1 MTSLGT
7 LYKRP
12 NVTISNTAE
21 KTLQMDPDTYSTHAH
36 IYTCTYPTGDT
47 IKENGRESECS
58 VALTGGSMAV
68 DANASGKSATLF
80 VLRNVS
86 ARGGS
91 TRDRKFVRLGKT
103 SLMSSKLECGDL

>member
-1 MTSLGT
+1 
-7 LYKRP
+7 
-12 NVTISNTAE
+12 
-21 KTLQMDPDTYSTHAH
+21 
-36 IYTCTYPTGDT
+36 
-47 IKENGRESECS
+47 
-58 VALTGGSMAV
+58 MAV

-103 SLMSSKLECGDL
+103 SLMSSKFGCGVLYLSDPDETLATPKPKKVRSMQQQPVPRKSAKAKCRAPRGRRGREGGRTVWERPRVVDASSTA